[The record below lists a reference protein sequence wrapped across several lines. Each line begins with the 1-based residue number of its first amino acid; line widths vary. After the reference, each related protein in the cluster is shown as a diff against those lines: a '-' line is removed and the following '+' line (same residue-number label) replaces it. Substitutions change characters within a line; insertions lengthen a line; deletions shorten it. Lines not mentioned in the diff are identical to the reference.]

1 VKGSKLRYGFLLP
14 SGEGQDEGKK
24 EDSLLGS
31 LTLTSSDYAKDKLS
45 LRERELLCP
54 SSKFVPNSI
63 AGYGEEGTVEK
74 ENHYALFASFCR
86 LSLVPCNREGVERR
100 QGVM

>member
-1 VKGSKLRYGFLLP
+1 VIGSKLRHGFLLP
-14 SGEGQDEGKK
+14 KGEGQDEGRK

-45 LRERELLCP
+45 RREREFLCP
-54 SSKFVPNSI
+54 RSKLVPNSI
-63 AGYGEEGTVEK
+63 ADYEEEGTVEK
-74 ENHYALFASFCR
+74 EIHYALFASFCR